1 MKLTPLRSTYI
12 IDIAF
17 ALFVVGQL
25 SLRFFLS
32 RMRVEEEVLVSI
44 SIVFNFDVALLAVQ
58 IREVAVGAGGEA
70 LRTSVAVLRNLL
82 VKRIVAHHG
91 DGSHG
96 ADRPEEE
103 A

>member
-1 MKLTPLRSTYI
+1 MKLTPRWCTYI

-44 SIVFNFDVALLAVQ
+44 SIIFNFDVALLAVQ
-58 IREVAVGAGGEA
+58 IREVAVSAGGEA
-70 LRTSVAVLRNLL
+70 LRTSVAVLGNLL

-96 ADRPEEE
+96 TDRPEEK